1 MTHQSLQIICVQYHA
16 RVTSMGRVK
25 SDLWW
30 HHVTFL
36 EPMGLQGRAR
46 SHHLLSLLSATALGL
61 FVDPVLGMLPNGMV
75 GVTGSR
81 RMGAGPD
88 SRSDHYINFTRKQH
102 TIEHHIWPHT
112 DDAPN
117 IDAVMSWCGARAVKT
132 THVEF
137 RRQNVCT
144 AAGRIERPQLLHE
157 SHMFLT
163 ICRRMPRF

>member
-1 MTHQSLQIICVQYHA
+1 MFFPDGRGHAELAQDLIHGQI
-16 RVTSMGRVK
+16 T
-25 SDLWW
+25 
-30 HHVTFL
+30 
-36 EPMGLQGRAR
+36 
-46 SHHLLSLLSATALGL
+46 
-61 FVDPVLGMLPNGMV
+61 
-75 GVTGSR
+75 
-81 RMGAGPD
+81 
-88 SRSDHYINFTRKQH
+88 INFTRKRH

-163 ICRRMPRF
+163 ILRNMPRF